1 MLDVKFLAGRFAVP
15 AAMAAVAIAG
25 SVLLAGVANPAAAA
39 ECMNRGDLDERY
51 CDADGDLV
59 ADLPA
64 DESQW

>member
-15 AAMAAVAIAG
+15 ATVAAVAIAG
-25 SVLLAGVANPAAAA
+25 SVLLASVGNPAAAA
-39 ECMNRGDLDERY
+39 ECMNRGDLNERY

-64 DESQW
+64 DESQ